1 MKTKDFRFESAVETC
16 EMDRIWLRC
25 GLDHSMDV
33 YGLWYVSNQSSSSC
47 DYIITNA
54 LKSDGRLLLIKPLM
68 VSTDYQCQVCVFEEE
83 GLDCW

>member
-1 MKTKDFRFESAVETC
+1 
-16 EMDRIWLRC
+16 
-25 GLDHSMDV
+25 
-33 YGLWYVSNQSSSSC
+33 
-47 DYIITNA
+47 